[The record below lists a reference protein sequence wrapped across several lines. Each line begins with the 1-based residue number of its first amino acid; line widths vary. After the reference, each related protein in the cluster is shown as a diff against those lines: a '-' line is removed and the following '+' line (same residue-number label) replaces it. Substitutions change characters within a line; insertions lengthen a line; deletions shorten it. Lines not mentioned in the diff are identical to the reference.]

1 MDSSFVTT
9 SILAILALAGFFLLV
24 VWFFRKMARGEI
36 AMGSPVALLVLLA
49 AMLLVPF
56 AMNFSAHLI
65 SSMEHR
71 SGHSEE
77 ASSQQGD
84 Y

>member
-1 MDSSFVTT
+1 MDSSFVTI

-36 AMGSPVALLVLLA
+36 GMGSHVALLVLLA

>member
-1 MDSSFVTT
+1 MDSGFVTT
-9 SILAILALAGFFLLV
+9 SILVLAGFFLLV

-36 AMGSPVALLVLLA
+36 GMGSHVALLVLLA

-65 SSMEHR
+65 SSIEHR
-71 SGHSEE
+71 SDHSEE
-77 ASSQQGD
+77 VSSQRGD

>member
-1 MDSSFVTT
+1 MDSGFVTT
-9 SILAILALAGFFLLV
+9 SILVLAGFFLLV
-24 VWFFRKMARGEI
+24 VWFFRKMARGETS
-36 AMGSPVALLVLLA
+36 MGSHVALLVVLA

-65 SSMEHR
+65 SGIEHR
-71 SGHSEE
+71 SDHPEE

>member
-9 SILAILALAGFFLLV
+9 SILVLAGFFLLV
-24 VWFFRKMARGEI
+24 VWFFRKMMRGEI
-36 AMGSPVALLVLLA
+36 GMSSHVALLVLLA

-56 AMNFSAHLI
+56 VMNFSAHLI

-77 ASSQQGD
+77 ASSQGD

>member
-1 MDSSFVTT
+1 MDSGFVTT
-9 SILAILALAGFFLLV
+9 SILVLAGFFLVV

-36 AMGSPVALLVLLA
+36 SMGSHVALLVLLA

-65 SSMEHR
+65 SGIGHR

-77 ASSQQGD
+77 APSQPQPGG

>member
-1 MDSSFVTT
+1 MDSGFVTT

-24 VWFFRKMARGEI
+24 VWFFLKMARGEI
-36 AMGSPVALLVLLA
+36 SMGSHVALLVLLA

-65 SSMEHR
+65 SGIEHR
-71 SGHSEE
+71 SDHPEE

>member
-1 MDSSFVTT
+1 MGSGFVTT
-9 SILAILALAGFFLLV
+9 AIFLLAGFFLLV

-36 AMGSPVALLVLLA
+36 GMGSHVALLVLLA
-49 AMLLVPF
+49 AILLVPF

-65 SSMEHR
+65 SSMGHR
-71 SGHSEE
+71 SVHSEE
-77 ASSQQGD
+77 ASSQQGN

>member
-1 MDSSFVTT
+1 MDSSFVTI
-9 SILAILALAGFFLLV
+9 SILALAGFFLLV

-36 AMGSPVALLVLLA
+36 SMGSHIALLVLLA

-65 SSMEHR
+65 SSIEHR

-77 ASSQQGD
+77 ASSQRGD

>member
-1 MDSSFVTT
+1 MDSSFVTI
-9 SILAILALAGFFLLV
+9 SILAILTLAGFFLLV

-36 AMGSPVALLVLLA
+36 GMGSHVALLVLLA

-65 SSMEHR
+65 SGMGHR
-71 SGHSEE
+71 SGHPEE
-77 ASSQQGD
+77 TSSQQGD

>member
-1 MDSSFVTT
+1 MDSSFVTA
-9 SILAILALAGFFLLV
+9 SILVLAGFFLLV
-24 VWFFRKMARGEI
+24 VWFFRKMMRGEI
-36 AMGSPVALLVLLA
+36 GMGSHVALLVLLA

-56 AMNFSAHLI
+56 VMNFSAHLI
-65 SSMEHR
+65 SSMGHR

-77 ASSQQGD
+77 ASSQGD

>member
-9 SILAILALAGFFLLV
+9 SIFAILALAGFFLLV

-36 AMGSPVALLVLLA
+36 SMGSHIALLVLLA

-65 SSMEHR
+65 SSIEHR
-71 SGHSEE
+71 SDHSEE
-77 ASSQQGD
+77 VSSQRSD

>member
-24 VWFFRKMARGEI
+24 VWFFRKMTRGELR
-36 AMGSPVALLVLLA
+36 MGSHAALLVLLA

-65 SSMEHR
+65 SSIGQR
-71 SGHSEE
+71 SVHSEE
-77 ASSQQGD
+77 VSSQRGD

>member
-1 MDSSFVTT
+1 MDSGFVMT
-9 SILAILALAGFFLLV
+9 SILVLAGFFLLV
-24 VWFFRKMARGEI
+24 VWFFRKMAQGEI
-36 AMGSPVALLVLLA
+36 SMGSHIALLALLA

-56 AMNFSAHLI
+56 AMNFSAHVI
-65 SSMEHR
+65 SGIGHR

>member
-1 MDSSFVTT
+1 MDSSFVTN
-9 SILAILALAGFFLLV
+9 SILVLAGFFLLV

-36 AMGSPVALLVLLA
+36 SMGSHIALLVLLA

-65 SSMEHR
+65 SSIGHR
-71 SGHSEE
+71 SDHSEE
-77 ASSQQGD
+77 GSSQRSD